1 MIEIDI
7 ILGSK
12 YESPWREDMICL
24 SSAQVLI
31 VAKSVLANGG
41 IVLWIRAWST
51 DSQLRLDEGGENT

>member
-12 YESPWREDMICL
+12 YASPWMTLMICMSGAL
-24 SSAQVLI
+24 GLI

-41 IVLWIRAWST
+41 IVLGIMAS
-51 DSQLRLDEGGENT
+51 SVQLQLDEGGENS